1 MNNIKIDRAL
11 ITGVMRFLAS
21 WIFKKSVIENIQNSR
36 IPIDKTKNNLLKT
49 KGTYKKITIEYF
61 GMTDESALSE
71 YF

>member
-36 IPIDKTKNNLLKT
+36 TKNNLLKT
-49 KGTYKKITIEYF
+49 KGTYKKIIIEYF

>member
-36 IPIDKTKNNLLKT
+36 TKNNLLKT

>member
-1 MNNIKIDRAL
+1 MNNIKIDRAF
-11 ITGVMRFLAS
+11 ITVVMRFLAS

-36 IPIDKTKNNLLKT
+36 TKNNLLKT